1 MVKDAILLLLSRKTQ
16 SLYQRGTGPL
26 HTVPYWL
33 PNPRCTQPVNQKVLF
48 LSYVIQNKAQI
59 WYQPY

>member
-1 MVKDAILLLLSRKTQ
+1 MVKDAILLLLSCKTQ
-16 SLYQRGTGPL
+16 SLYHRGTSPL
-26 HTVPYWL
+26 HTVSHWL
-33 PNPRCTQPVNQKVLF
+33 PNPRCIQAVNQKVLF